1 MKIIFKEVK
10 ITYGNTVELR
20 RIYKLKTFEQNLK
33 ALIETF

>member
-10 ITYGNTVELR
+10 ITYGNKVELR

-33 ALIETF
+33 ELVETF